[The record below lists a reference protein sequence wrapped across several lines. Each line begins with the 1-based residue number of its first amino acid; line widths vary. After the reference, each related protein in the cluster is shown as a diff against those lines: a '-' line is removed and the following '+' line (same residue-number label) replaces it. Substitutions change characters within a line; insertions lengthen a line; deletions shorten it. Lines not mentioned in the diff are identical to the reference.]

1 MNELGTAIFLSRI
14 VGLPVLD
21 GSGDQIGTVRD
32 VVIQSRI
39 ARPPRAQGL
48 VVELFARRRIFVP
61 MLRIHHIDA
70 QQITISGVVN
80 TLRFQIRESEVLVIE
95 NLIDRTITPRG
106 GDRPETVFDV
116 SMKLVRKGEWE
127 LFEVALREASRR
139 PFSRGHVRIVP
150 WSDVPDFV
158 LYSEQS
164 ADHVVAKLVDMKP
177 ADVARELHSMAP
189 DRRAAVAKA
198 MDDST
203 LAEALEELPEREQVL
218 LISVLDIERAADVLE
233 EMDPDDAADLIAELA
248 PDVAERML
256 SRMQPED
263 AQDVRRLL
271 TYPQATAG
279 GLMTPEPVIIASDAT
294 VADALSLLR
303 AEDLPPALAA
313 MAFVVRPPLDAP
325 TGRFVGGVHIQRLL
339 REPPSD
345 MAARFV
351 DPLLEPLPPDAD
363 IAFVS
368 RYFATYDLVCAPVV
382 DEDQRLLG
390 AVTVDDV
397 LDHLL
402 PDDWRGIQLG
412 TSRREVSSG

>member
-1 MNELGTAIFLSRI
+1 MNELGTAIFISRI

-21 GSGDQIGTVRD
+21 GSGDRIGTVRD
-32 VVIQSRI
+32 VVIQPRI
-39 ARPPRAQGL
+39 ARPPRAHGL

-70 QQITISGVVN
+70 HQISISGVVN
-80 TLRFQIRESEVLVIE
+80 TLRFQVRESEVLVIE
-95 NLIDRTITPRG
+95 DLVDRTITAR
-106 GDRPETVFDV
+106 DAERAATVFDV

-127 LFEVALREASRR
+127 LAEVALREASRR

-150 WSDVPDFV
+150 WSDIPDFV
-158 LYSEQS
+158 LSLEQS
-164 ADHVVAKLVDMKP
+164 ADHAVARFVDMKP
-177 ADVARELHSMAP
+177 ADVARELHAMSP
-189 DRRAAVAKA
+189 GRRASVAKA
-198 MDDST
+198 MDDSS

-218 LISVLDIERAADVLE
+218 LISLLDIERAADVLE
-233 EMDPDDAADLIAELA
+233 EMDPDDAADLVAELA
-248 PDVAERML
+248 PDVAERLL
-256 SRMQPED
+256 SRMEPED

-303 AEDLPPALAA
+303 VEDLPPALAA

-339 REPPSD
+339 REPPSE

-351 DPLLEPLPPDAD
+351 DPLLHPLPPDAD
-363 IAFVS
+363 VAFVS

-402 PDDWRGIQLG
+402 PDDWRGIQLNTAG
-412 TSRREVSSG
+412 REVSDG